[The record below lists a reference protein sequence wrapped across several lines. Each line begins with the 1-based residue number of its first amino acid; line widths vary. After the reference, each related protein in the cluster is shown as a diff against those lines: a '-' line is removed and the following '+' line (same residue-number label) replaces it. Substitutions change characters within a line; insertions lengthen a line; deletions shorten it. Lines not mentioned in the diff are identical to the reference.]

1 MIARQVF
8 SLFDRHHRAVV
19 RFVAKLDVNDPRARQ
34 SHIFDRETHDHY
46 VEEPWCSKRL
56 FDVEP
61 FVGTIVDPACG

>member
-1 MIARQVF
+1 MI
-8 SLFDRHHRAVV
+8 
-19 RFVAKLDVNDPRARQ
+19 PRARQ
-34 SHIFDRETHDHY
+34 SHIFDRETRDHY